1 MPQHKKIKNGFCK
14 FIAEANWYS
23 LTKKVLLFSEVK
35 IKKLMKVIRDLK
47 NFTSSKNTAVT
58 IGTFDGVHIGH
69 QKILTKLV
77 EESKKR
83 GVDSVV
89 VTFFPHPRMVL
100 QKEQTVKMIDTL
112 DEKIEWLDSLG
123 IDTLVVH
130 PFSKEFSRTTA
141 LTFARDIV
149 ASQLQCEL
157 VIIGYDH
164 RFGQNR
170 EATIEDLEEYGH
182 LYGFEVAVIPVQDI
196 ESIAVS
202 STKIRNALQQGQLP
216 IANQY
221 LNRPF
226 RLTGQ
231 VIEGD
236 KIGHTIDFPTA
247 NIHIEEAYKL
257 WPPNG
262 VYLVNSQID
271 NQEYWGMMNI
281 GNRPTVS
288 GSTTRIEVHFFELN
302 QDLYHQKLSLN
313 IYLKIREERKFD
325 SLPKLKEQLTK
336 DQALCQQTI
345 PQITEGTATFTKK

>member
-1 MPQHKKIKNGFCK
+1 
-14 FIAEANWYS
+14 
-23 LTKKVLLFSEVK
+23 
-35 IKKLMKVIRDLK
+35 MKVIRDLK
-47 NFTSSKNTAVT
+47 NFTSSKNTIVT
-58 IGTFDGVHIGH
+58 IGTFDGVHVGH
-69 QKILTKLV
+69 QKILKKLV
-77 EESKKR
+77 AESKKR
-83 GVDSVV
+83 ELHAVV

-100 QKEQTVKMIDTL
+100 QKEQSVKMIDTL
-112 DEKIEWLDSLG
+112 DEKIEWLDKLG
-123 IDTLVVH
+123 VDTLVVH

-141 LTFARDIV
+141 IAFAREIL

-170 EATIEDLEEYGH
+170 EATIEDLEEFGQ
-182 LYGFEVAVIPVQDI
+182 LYGFDVAVIPVQDV

-202 STKIRNALQQGQLP
+202 STKIRNALKEGELP
-216 IANQY
+216 TANQY

-231 VIEGD
+231 VVEGD

-247 NIHIEEAYKL
+247 NIQIDEAYKL

-288 GSTTRIEVHFFELN
+288 GTATQIEVHFFAFR

-313 IYLKIREERKFD
+313 IYLKIREEKKFD
-325 SLPKLKEQLTK
+325 SLQKLKEQLAK
-336 DQALCQQTI
+336 DQALCLQTI